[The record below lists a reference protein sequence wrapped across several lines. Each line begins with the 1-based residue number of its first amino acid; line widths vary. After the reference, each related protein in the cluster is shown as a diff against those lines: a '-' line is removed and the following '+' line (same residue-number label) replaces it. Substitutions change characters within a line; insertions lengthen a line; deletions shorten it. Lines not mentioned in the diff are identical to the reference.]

1 MASTALLR
9 MIGQQ
14 ADALDRIAELDL
26 AASAAILADATRVVL
41 IGTGTSQHAAE
52 LGAMMFEQAG
62 MDARWY
68 PAATWARWSTG
79 LRPGDALLV
88 ITHTAET
95 AYAARAREA
104 ALAEGVPLVSI
115 TGQGRGWPE
124 AIETVPPE
132 ESETYTVSYT
142 SALAVLARLA
152 HQAATAGA
160 SPHDLARVAAQ
171 VRAVCADPGIDAV
184 AVPARSLAIVGC
196 GPWGITA
203 REGALKIREGARLLA
218 EGFDTERFLHGAAVP
233 YTAADGLLLLEP
245 DADPDGL
252 TAVVGAAAA
261 REGIAVAV
269 FGGGAASDSAASDS
283 AASDSAASEPAASE
297 RAASERADGLGPVLA
312 QIPMTVRLQLLAERF
327 ARLRRQDPDT
337 AIVGAWAD
345 PVLWRLGLPGTSR

>member
-1 MASTALLR
+1 VADTALLR

-26 AASAAILADATRVVL
+26 TGPAGILSDATRVIL

-62 MDARWY
+62 LDARWF

-79 LRPGDALLV
+79 PRPGDALLV

-95 AYAARAREA
+95 AFAARARA
-104 ALAEGVPLVSI
+104 DALAEGVPLVSI

-160 SPHDLARVAAQ
+160 SPHDLARAAAQ
-171 VRAVCADPGIDAV
+171 VRAVCADPGIEA
-184 AVPARSLAIVGC
+184 AGVPARSLAIVGC

-203 REGALKIREGARLLA
+203 REGALKIREGSRLLA

-233 YTAADGLLLLEP
+233 LSAADGVLLLEP
-245 DADPDGL
+245 GADPDGL
-252 TAVVGAAAA
+252 TAAVGAAAEL
-261 REGIAVAV
+261 EGIPVAV
-269 FGGGAASDSAASDS
+269 LSA
-283 AASDSAASEPAASE
+283 PAP
-297 RAASERADGLGPVLA
+297 GLSPLLA

-327 ARLRRQDPDT
+327 ARWRRQDPDT
-337 AIVGAWAD
+337 AIVGAWAE
-345 PVLWRLGLPGTSR
+345 PAVWRLGLPGAQ

>member
-1 MASTALLR
+1 
-9 MIGQQ
+9 
-14 ADALDRIAELDL
+14 
-26 AASAAILADATRVVL
+26 
-41 IGTGTSQHAAE
+41 
-52 LGAMMFEQAG
+52 

-79 LRPGDALLV
+79 PRPGDALLV
-88 ITHTAET
+88 ITHTGET
-95 AYAARAREA
+95 AYAAQARAA

-132 ESETYTVSYT
+132 DSETYTISYT

-160 SPHDLARVAAQ
+160 SPHDLARAAAQ

-233 YTAADGLLLLEP
+233 FTAADGLLLLEP
-245 DADPDGL
+245 AADPDGL
-252 TAVVGAAAA
+252 TAAVGAAAA

-269 FGGGAASDSAASDS
+269 FSGGADSEPTGREPD
-283 AASDSAASEPAASE
+283 SEPAGREPAGRE
-297 RAASERADGLGPVLA
+297 PAGGLGPVLA

-327 ARLRRQDPDT
+327 AGLRRQDPDT

-345 PVLWRLGLPGTSR
+345 PALWRLGMPGTSR